1 MSQKD
6 GYRRPKKTFQDTLT
20 EKEIQE
26 QLRDYQLVDDITQV
40 PINTHIR
47 YFVYDKESKQKKFR
61 LGGNLTKIDPIK
73 QYLVLSNGK
82 TSWSVQFKN
91 TTFFAKQSI
100 DEIREYYEKNYT
112 NTKKKLKNLNKV
124 LKKLRKLSLKNKI
137 FKNNFINYYI

>member
-100 DEIREYYEKNYT
+100 DEIREYYEKKLHKY
-112 NTKKKLKNLNKV
+112 KKEVKKLKQSLEEI
-124 LKKLRKLSLKNKI
+124 KKTI
-137 FKNNFINYYI
+137 AKNNSKK